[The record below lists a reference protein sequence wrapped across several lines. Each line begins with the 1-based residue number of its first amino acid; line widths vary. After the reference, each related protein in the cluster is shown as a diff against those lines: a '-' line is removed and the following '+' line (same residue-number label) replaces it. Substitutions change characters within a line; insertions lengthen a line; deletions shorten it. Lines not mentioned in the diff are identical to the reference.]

1 LGDAIIAHKKYVVQ
15 IFFSCIIRAMNT
27 QHTPGPWDFGFI
39 DSLVEGGHIAVSPE
53 YDNEKDDDD
62 ETRANGG
69 CNIAICLGP
78 DKFANARLIMVAP
91 EILLALECLVDACP
105 PVNRNGMA
113 AHKNAIALIA
123 MARGE
128 DDA

>member
-1 LGDAIIAHKKYVVQ
+1 MYYSAKGANDMKSKY
-15 IFFSCIIRAMNT
+15 
-27 QHTPGPWDFGFI
+27 TPGPWDFGFV
-39 DSLVEGGHIAVSPE
+39 DSLVEGGHIAVFPE

-62 ETRANGG
+62 ETRANGA
-69 CNIAICLGP
+69 CNIANCYGP

-105 PVNRNGMA
+105 PVDRKGKV
-113 AHKNAIALIA
+113 AHKKAIALIA
-123 MARGE
+123 MAREE